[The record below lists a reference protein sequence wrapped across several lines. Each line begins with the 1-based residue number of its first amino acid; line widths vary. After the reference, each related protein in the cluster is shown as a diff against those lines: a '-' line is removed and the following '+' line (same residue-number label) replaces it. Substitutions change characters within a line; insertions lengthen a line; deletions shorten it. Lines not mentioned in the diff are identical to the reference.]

1 MNLTKKCNKCK
12 KVKDVSNFY
21 KRNDRTNGYRYICNV
36 CDNIESNERRKKS
49 GWINEKKRQGKGSK
63 HSKQSKINSQ
73 KHRDEMSDMYI
84 RGLITKKSKDLK
96 PEDIPAELVE
106 LYRLNLKLKRLLRQ
120 EKE

>member
-36 CDNIESNERRKKS
+36 CDNIESNERRRKS
-49 GWINEKKRQGKGSK
+49 GWISEKKRQGKGSR
-63 HSKQSKINSQ
+63 HSKLCKINSQ

-84 RGLITKKSKDLK
+84 RSLITKKSKGLK
-96 PEDIPAELVE
+96 PEDIPEELVE
-106 LYRLNLKLKRLLRQ
+106 LYRLNLKLKRLLRDN
-120 EKE
+120 

>member
-120 EKE
+120 EKA

>member
-21 KRNDRTNGYRYICNV
+21 KRNDRNSYRYICKP

-49 GWINEKKRQGKGSK
+49 GWISEKKRQGKGSK
-63 HSKQSKINSQ
+63 HSKLSKINSQ
-73 KHRDEMSDMYI
+73 KHRDKMSDMYI

-96 PEDIPAELVE
+96 PKDIPAELVE